1 MCKNRISRALVAKGK
16 KKASPLEAI
25 FTCYIDVEH
34 FDSGTVEPDMF
45 TIKRSIAPLT
55 SSIFKRNMITAQAV
69 LYSEHGEPSNV
80 LFTQKF
86 SIDDDNLKP
95 DQIVV
100 KTLASPINPSDINQI
115 QGVYPSKP
123 EKTLDFSTDKPAA
136 PCGNEGVF
144 QVLKVG
150 DGVSDFAV
158 GDWVIPNQVNF
169 GTWRTHALGTSSD
182 FIKLPNPEQSKS
194 NGKKRGLSI
203 NQAATISVNPL
214 TAYLMLTHYVK
225 LIPGKDWFIQNGGN
239 SAVGKYASQVGK
251 LLNFNSISVIR
262 DRPNLDEVK
271 KELQELGATQV
282 ITEEDNASKEFGGH
296 VKSWVKETGGEV
308 KLALNCVGG
317 KSSAGIARKLNNNGL
332 MLTYGGMSM
341 QPVTIPTSLYIFKNF
356 TSAGFWVTELLKK
369 NQELKLKTL
378 GQIIEWYENGQLK
391 DSPSTHVE
399 FDGDDLAKL
408 YQKGIVDSKGGKQLI
423 TYK

>member
-1 MCKNRISRALVAKGK
+1 M
-16 KKASPLEAI
+16 
-25 FTCYIDVEH
+25 
-34 FDSGTVEPDMF
+34 
-45 TIKRSIAPLT
+45 
-55 SSIFKRNMITAQAV
+55 
-69 LYSEHGEPSNV
+69 
-80 LFTQKF
+80 
-86 SIDDDNLKP
+86 
-95 DQIVV
+95 
-100 KTLASPINPSDINQI
+100 
-115 QGVYPSKP
+115 
-123 EKTLDFSTDKPAA
+123 
-136 PCGNEGVF
+136 
-144 QVLKVG
+144 G

-158 GDWVIPNQVNF
+158 GDWVIPSQVNF
-169 GTWRTHALGTSSD
+169 GTWRTHALGASSD
-182 FIKLPNPEQSKS
+182 FIKLPNPEQSIS
-194 NGKKRGLSI
+194 NGKKQGLSI

-225 LIPGKDWFIQNGGN
+225 LTPGKDWFIQNGGN
-239 SAVGKYASQVGK
+239 SAVGKYASQVAK

-369 NQELKLKTL
+369 SRVEV
-378 GQIIEWYENGQLK
+378 K
-391 DSPSTHVE
+391 DIGSNH
-399 FDGDDLAKL
+399 
-408 YQKGIVDSKGGKQLI
+408 
-423 TYK
+423 